1 MSFKRHSL
9 RILNFIPLLAVI
21 FLMTSITPIP
31 LSANPEKDLPE
42 RSIYVAAEFPGVV
55 TTKGE
60 EVSVD
65 IIVSNRGRRPENVF
79 VTLSSIPDGWKTRI
93 KTYKFGVTGVNV
105 GSDDLKT
112 LTLVAEPDK
121 KVGPG
126 KYTFII
132 QGKTEDGKLTS
143 TSRLIVTVEEKKAEK
158 IKPRGLNIVTSYPV
172 LKGPTDA
179 SFEFS
184 IEVENKLDKDALF
197 NLSAKGPENWDINFK
212 PAYDDKLISSLRLK
226 AGQSQSVAIA
236 VKPYV
241 LTTPGEYPIAVK
253 INSPEAQGEVELT
266 VVLTGTYKMDLGTIN
281 QLLSLNA
288 VRGKEANISLYVK
301 NSGSAVINDVQ
312 FLSFKPENWEVKFD
326 PESID
331 NLQPQDVKQVEV
343 AIKPANQALVGDYS
357 VGLSAEAGKI
367 NESLEMRVTVKASTA
382 WGWIGIGIILLVVAG
397 LVFLFMRLGR
407 R

>member
-1 MSFKRHSL
+1 MSFKRHRL
-9 RILNFIPLLAVI
+9 RSLNFMRLIAAIFVMSILAPL
-21 FLMTSITPIP
+21 P
-31 LSANPEKDLPE
+31 LSADSERNLPE
-42 RSIYVAAEFPGVV
+42 RSISVAAEFPGVII
-55 TTKGE
+55 TRGE
-60 EVSVD
+60 ELSVD
-65 IIVSNRGRRPENVF
+65 IIVSNRGRRAENVF
-79 VTLSSIPDGWKTRI
+79 VTLSSIPDGWKTRL

-112 LTLVAEPDK
+112 LNLVAEPDK
-121 KVGPG
+121 NVGPG
-126 KYTFII
+126 EYTFII
-132 QGKTEDGKLTS
+132 QGKSEDGKLTS
-143 TSRLIVTVEEKKAEK
+143 SSRLIVTVEEKKAEK

-179 SFEFS
+179 KFEFS
-184 IEVENKLDKDALF
+184 LEVENKLDKDALF

-226 AGQSQSVAIA
+226 AGQSQTMAVA

-253 INSPEAQGEVELT
+253 INAPEAQGEVELT

-288 VRGKEANISLYVK
+288 VRGKKANISLYVK
-301 NSGSAVINDVQ
+301 NSGSGVINDIQ
-312 FLSFKPENWEVKFD
+312 FLSFKPENWEVEFD
-326 PESID
+326 PENID

-343 AIKPANQALVGDYS
+343 TIKPANQALVGDYS
-357 VGLSAEAGKI
+357 VGLSAEAGKFSETI
-367 NESLEMRVTVKASTA
+367 EMRITVKASTA

-397 LVFLFMRLGR
+397 LVFLFVRLGR